1 MKAIINATLCMP
13 DYYIPEG
20 VVLFE
25 NGKIT
30 DFGRMKDVAVPDDAE
45 IIDAEGLF
53 VGPGLIDEHTHA
65 GGSHGYMEE
74 PVEAADFALHHGVTT
89 VLPTYSYGRPIPD
102 YIEAAKKTRE
112 AIKVCCNIGGINME
126 GPFINPGYGA
136 HKYLLEAAKPIVPE
150 DYEEMIDAVK
160 DLVKTWT
167 VAPELAGIEGFVK
180 AAAEATPGV
189 AFAVG
194 HSEAAPWEVEALIP
208 YGLRVATHH
217 TDATGKFHAWPD
229 KEILGVGVDEAVN
242 YNDDIYAELICDH
255 FGIHVAPYMLR
266 LIRKIKTDSRICLIS
281 DATWHP
287 DSVTPKEYAEVT
299 DLNFD
304 AEEEISGSMVPFDE
318 ACRNWIKHTG
328 ASVCE
333 TFKVASYNPAKV
345 MGFRDRGVIG
355 KGKKADFD
363 IVDGMFNLKKVIVD
377 GEIKVQFD

>member
-13 DYYIPEG
+13 DHYIPEG
-20 VVLFE
+20 VILLKD
-25 NGKIT
+25 GKIA
-30 DFGRMKDVAVPDDAE
+30 DFGRMKDIPVPEDAQ

-53 VGPGLIDEHTHA
+53 AGSGLIDEHTHA
-65 GGSHGYMEE
+65 GGTHKYMEE
-74 PVEAADFALHHGVTT
+74 PVEAAEFALQHGVTT
-89 VLPTYSYGRPIPD
+89 VLPTFSYGMKTPQ
-102 YIEAAKKTRE
+102 YVAAAKKIRE
-112 AIKVCCNIGGINME
+112 AMKVCCNIGGINME

-160 DLVKTWT
+160 DLVRTWT
-167 VAPELAGIEGFVK
+167 VAPELPGIEGFVK

-194 HSEAAPWEVEALIP
+194 HSEAAPWEVEALMP

-242 YNDDIYAELICDH
+242 FNDDIYAELICDQ

-266 LIRKIKTDSRICLIS
+266 LIRKIKTDNRICLIS
-281 DATWHP
+281 DSTCHA
-287 DSVTPKEYAEVT
+287 DSVTPKEYAGVT

-304 AEEEISGSMVPFDE
+304 AEEEISGSKVPFDE

-333 TFKVASYNPAKV
+333 TFKVASFNPARV
-345 MGFRDRGVIG
+345 MRLYDRGVIA
-355 KGKKADFD
+355 KGKKADLD
-363 IVDGMFNLKKVIVD
+363 IVDGSFHLKKVIVD
-377 GEIKVQFD
+377 GEIKVEFP